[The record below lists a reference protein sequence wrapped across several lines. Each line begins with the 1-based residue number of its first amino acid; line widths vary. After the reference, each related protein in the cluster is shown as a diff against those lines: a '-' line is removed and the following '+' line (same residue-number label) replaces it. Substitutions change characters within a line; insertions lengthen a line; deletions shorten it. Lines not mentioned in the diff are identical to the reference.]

1 MSAGLCAFATFLGL
15 FLMGAGL
22 DLSHR
27 LKGTAGRAA
36 ALLAPVGVLV
46 AAAGA
51 VSWIVPGFFD

>member
-1 MSAGLCAFATFLGL
+1 
-15 FLMGAGL
+15 MGAGL

-36 ALLAPVGVLV
+36 ALLAPIGVLV